1 MSFQKLTPLY
11 QKQPF
16 ITTCVSL
23 QKTNASVLKAV
34 PLSLSVC
41 VYRKWVH
48 GVGPHAPHA
57 ELVTAQR
64 PNQPRTVQRD
74 WTCAGGC
81 EVGCMLALVCV
92 CVFWCAQPHAPHA
105 ELVTA
110 QRPNQPRAVQ
120 RDWTCAGGCEVK
132 WLECLHLCVCC
143 EIGRVLVGVKCA
155 ECLHLCVCVCVCF
168 GVLRTVQRNSMC
180 ADWPRVG

>member
-64 PNQPRTVQRD
+64 PNQ
-74 WTCAGGC
+74 
-81 EVGCMLALVCV
+81 L
-92 CVFWCAQPHAPHA
+92 
-105 ELVTA
+105 
-110 QRPNQPRAVQ
+110 RAVQ